1 MLKSINIRTLYIVL
15 FCFNAVQIVQSDDLA
30 PTVEFINVSRYFCDF
45 SVNQKD
51 ENGNDYGE
59 IGVKL
64 RDKFLNNDKND
75 SLEPQDGVVGC
86 GSQKEQRRL
95 YIFFNNSIAN
105 MEKVYFAN
113 LSRKLT
119 LNSFYTIQDIANGS
133 NISLPRILPQMNSF
147 VFFKEAVGYELA
159 NPYYGQAIL
168 GSNGY
173 ELNVKPLYMKPFTDD
188 SKPNLNLSKTP
199 NSTQDDGQI
208 FVPINDHLNS
218 NWTIVFFA
226 SLDNWTTNYSQV
238 RRHACTEDKFVSS
251 GISHKLSIKKL
262 NLTFNCADYASNFTI
277 TGNDTCPKFPK
288 KVLKKEVLNS
298 KINVSFYFSTWE
310 SSVCYK
316 FDLGNLRISK
326 FLRYIFITKVNN
338 LFKRVL
344 NKFKKFVFQF
354 FFTLGKIMVIIEQ
367 SART

>member
-1 MLKSINIRTLYIVL
+1 MLKSINIKTLYIVL

-45 SVNQKD
+45 SANHQ
-51 ENGNDYGE
+51 ENGNSYGE

-64 RDKFLNNDKND
+64 RDKVLNNDQND

-86 GSQKEQRRL
+86 GTSRDEEHYL
-95 YIFFNNSIAN
+95 FFNKSIAN
-105 MEKVYFAN
+105 IEKLYITDF
-113 LSRKLT
+113 SPKPTR
-119 LNSFYTIQDIANGS
+119 NSHVTIQDIANGS
-133 NISLPRILPQMNSF
+133 NISFPRILPKMNSI
-147 VFFKEAVGYELA
+147 VFFKETIGYEFA
-159 NPYYGQAIL
+159 YPYYGQVIL

-173 ELNVKPLYMKPFTDD
+173 ELNIKVLLMIPFKDD

-226 SLDNWTTNYSQV
+226 SLDNWTTNYSKV